1 MGSFNKNESQFP
13 AKTFLNLRKV
23 FELLVTIAF
32 FYPLNLKRCRSPSA
46 YLEAY
51 PLPPWVNFGKLSL
64 PEIEILNATIAT
76 IWVQSKRRATSTLKM
91 HQGFLGAEWP
101 SKETRLQNK
110 MVCVCVHMCVRIL
123 LKSALSLSEREP
135 LLKSALRSSDKD
147 ISFFLYCYFPFL
159 CSEDLSEPTHFS
171 PYFTQIQHFNG
182 SLWMKSLSYST
193 VVTGPKILQNQI
205 PPQCYFIIFPEF
217 RTLISVY
224 LSTNI

>member
-1 MGSFNKNESQFP
+1 MRPQPQSGFSQKEEQQAHSRCIKVSWELSDP
-13 AKTFLNLRKV
+13 QRK
-23 FELLVTIAF
+23 LVYKI
-32 FYPLNLKRCRSPSA
+32 K
-46 YLEAY
+46 
-51 PLPPWVNFGKLSL
+51 W
-64 PEIEILNATIAT
+64 
-76 IWVQSKRRATSTLKM
+76 
-91 HQGFLGAEWP
+91 
-101 SKETRLQNK
+101 
-110 MVCVCVHMCVRIL
+110 CVCVHMCVRIL